1 MDPTRPTASTPRV
14 GEPIPADRASFSTGP
29 RGMRIVYLEESEAQE
44 DWLSVATADPAFWL
58 KRVDR

>member
-1 MDPTRPTASTPRV
+1 MDPALPTASTLDLR
-14 GEPIPADRASFSTGP
+14 EPISADRVSFPAGTQS
-29 RGMRIVYLEESEAQE
+29 MRIGYTPDTEAQE